1 MQAGLAE
8 IQKNIAILTTLT
20 EPLHIMDKGR
30 KQIIATVYPRL
41 ATHNVERLSGK
52 YSQRIP
58 TALSE
63 VSFEEARAAALLAAM
78 KEKFDSIPQTFA

>member
-20 EPLHIMDKGR
+20 EPLQIVDKRR

-41 ATHNVERLSGK
+41 RTQQAKKLAGK
-52 YSQRIP
+52 YQARVP
-58 TALSE
+58 VDLQNLT
-63 VSFEEARAAALLAAM
+63 FEKVREAALLVAM
-78 KEKFDSIPQTFA
+78 KEKYDTAD

>member
-20 EPLHIMDKGR
+20 EPLQIVDKRR

-41 ATHNVERLSGK
+41 RTQQAQKMAGKYQARLSTDLLA
-52 YSQRIP
+52 S
-58 TALSE
+58 
-63 VSFEEARAAALLAAM
+63 SFETVREMALRAAM
-78 KEKFDSIPQTFA
+78 KEKYGLVD

>member
-20 EPLHIMDKGR
+20 EPLQIVDKRR

-41 ATHNVERLSGK
+41 YTHNALKLAGK
-52 YSQRIP
+52 YRDRIP
-58 TALSE
+58 SVLRD
-63 VSFEEARAAALLAAM
+63 VSFEEARETALLAAM
-78 KEKFDSIPQTFA
+78 KEKYDFTD

>member
-20 EPLHIMDKGR
+20 EPLQIVDKRR

-41 ATHNVERLSGK
+41 RTQQAQKLAGK
-52 YSQRIP
+52 YQARIP
-58 TALSE
+58 ADLRNLE
-63 VSFEEARAAALLAAM
+63 FEQVREAALLAAM
-78 KEKFDSIPQTFA
+78 KEKYDIAD

>member
-20 EPLHIMDKGR
+20 EPLQIVDKRR

-41 ATHNVERLSGK
+41 AAHNAQRLAGK
-52 YSQRIP
+52 YRLRIP
-58 TALSE
+58 L
-63 VSFEEARAAALLAAM
+63 
-78 KEKFDSIPQTFA
+78 

>member
-20 EPLHIMDKGR
+20 EPLQIVDKRR

-41 ATHNVERLSGK
+41 ATHNAQRLSGK
-52 YSQRIP
+52 YRNRIP
-58 TALSE
+58 AALRA
-63 VSFEEARAAALLAAM
+63 VSFEEAREVALLAAM
-78 KEKFDSIPQTFA
+78 KEKYDAAD

>member
-20 EPLHIMDKGR
+20 EPLQIVDKRR

-41 ATHNVERLSGK
+41 RTQQAQKLAGK
-52 YSQRIP
+52 YQARVP
-58 TALSE
+58 ADLKNLT
-63 VSFEEARAAALLAAM
+63 FEQIREAAPLAAM
-78 KEKFDSIPQTFA
+78 KEKYGAAN

>member
-20 EPLHIMDKGR
+20 EPLQIVDKRR

-41 ATHNVERLSGK
+41 RTQQAQKLAGK
-52 YSQRIP
+52 YQARIP
-58 TALSE
+58 ADLQNLSFDQVRE
-63 VSFEEARAAALLAAM
+63 AALLAAM
-78 KEKFDSIPQTFA
+78 KEKYDIAD